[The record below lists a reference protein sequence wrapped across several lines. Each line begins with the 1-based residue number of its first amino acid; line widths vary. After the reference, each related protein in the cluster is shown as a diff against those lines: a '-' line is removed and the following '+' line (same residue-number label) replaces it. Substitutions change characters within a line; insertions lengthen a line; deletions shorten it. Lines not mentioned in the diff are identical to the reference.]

1 MKPHA
6 WLQEKRAKLELFQT
20 LASLYSTPAVGEQ
33 GGQPTYDIYIY
44 IYTCIHI
51 FEEVYEVEKKWCF
64 YISSSRRAAAL
75 GVFTSNQN
83 KPTVFNAQGYT
94 QS

>member
-44 IYTCIHI
+44 IYIP
-51 FEEVYEVEKKWCF
+51 VYIYLKK
-64 YISSSRRAAAL
+64 YM
-75 GVFTSNQN
+75 
-83 KPTVFNAQGYT
+83 K
-94 QS
+94 